1 MILLVLFISVTIVFN
16 VAFVNDYFPVL
27 KSVFQGLTYK
37 PMHYVLSD
45 LLFFEGAV
53 FLIFGAFLAGVN
65 LYKMV
70 VPGYFKADY
79 AKTILNR
86 KLLQR
91 ETRIFPALII
101 GLVLLGTGIIYV
113 IVAVIVT
120 L

>member
-1 MILLVLFISVTIVFN
+1 MIFIISVTIVFN
-16 VAFVNDYFPVL
+16 IAFVNDYFPVL

-37 PMHYVLSD
+37 PIHYVLSD

-91 ETRIFPALII
+91 ETRISPTLII

-113 IVAVIVT
+113 IVAILVT